1 MIAEHSEPGD
11 IEMVDVIHLFRRAV
25 ARATR
30 RSESDCFVRE
40 VARIMARMLNTE
52 PSILDL
58 VESGWGEYKLYISNH
73 ELSGGAGT
81 RTWREPK

>member
-40 VARIMARMLNTE
+40 VARIMARMLTTD
-52 PSILDL
+52 PSILD
-58 VESGWGEYKLYISNH
+58 VVDSGKGEYKLYIEEH
-73 ELSGGAGT
+73 RLAGGAGT
-81 RTWREPK
+81 RSWREPK